1 MFNDEDGAL
10 VVEGVGLQDSQCFLN
25 ESSPIRG
32 IHENEIKNLS
42 FSVKVTNCPFNLPC
56 YNMKP
61 VIEATV
67 RKILF
72 DKVDG

>member
-1 MFNDEDGAL
+1 MFNDEDGIL
-10 VVEGVGLQDSQCFLN
+10 MVKGLGLQDVQCFLN

-42 FSVKVTNCPFNLPC
+42 FSMKVTNCPFNFAS
-56 YNMKP
+56 YNVRP
-61 VIEATV
+61 VIETTM